1 MFLENINKQQS
12 KKIWKIL
19 KKYISEN
26 NNNSKHSNVM
36 HQLRATNEILSNL
49 QLWHS
54 GDEAP
59 RTVYMYIHTYVDVQ
73 NNKSFLLEAICSGQ
87 HS

>member
-59 RTVYMYIHTYVDVQ
+59 RTVYTYICT
-73 NNKSFLLEAICSGQ
+73 
-87 HS
+87 